1 MNNNLSILKPKTS
14 NLEPKSSLPCVILAG
29 GKSSR
34 MGEDKAFLKIGDIS
48 LIEYQYN
55 RLNKI
60 FEKIYI
66 SAKSD
71 KFNKKYNLILDNS
84 DIYSPMIALKS
95 ILQKF
100 QKVFIIP
107 VDMPN
112 ISLVSIQKL
121 LKFHNDKI
129 TIFKSKDKL
138 HYLCGI
144 FNNSLLP
151 KIEHFLSNNNHKIG
165 LLLKKTNLN
174 YFEVENFETIN
185 LNYQENYINFLK
197 NCSL

>member
-1 MNNNLSILKPKTS
+1 LNNNLSILKPKTS

-55 RLNKI
+55 KLNKI

-84 DIYSPMIALKS
+84 DIYSPMVALKS

-112 ISLVSIQKL
+112 ISLTSIKKL
-121 LKFHNDKI
+121 LNLHNDKI
-129 TIFKSKDKL
+129 TIFKSNDKL

-151 KIEHFLSNNNHKIG
+151 KIEQFLSNNNHKIS
-165 LLLKKTNLN
+165 LLLNEVDLN
-174 YFEVENFETIN
+174 YIYIDENEAIN
-185 LNYQENYINFLK
+185 LNYIKDYSNYIA
-197 NCSL
+197 